1 MTVDA
6 AQNAVERNV
15 LMYAELVWEIGN
27 LLESSAKSLHK
38 ISPEVA
44 RQAHQRVAD
53 CIEFLEFVERVLYDR
68 SSNGQTR
75 QLLRVN

>member
-1 MTVDA
+1 MSGNA
-6 AQNAVERNV
+6 ARNEIERNV

-27 LLESSAKSLHK
+27 LLESSATSLHK

-53 CIEFLEFVERVLYDR
+53 CIEFLEFIERVLHDR
-68 SSNGQTR
+68 ASKRPMSQP
-75 QLLRVN
+75 LRAN